1 MPRFHC
7 TNKMNVQAICGAGI
21 AGIEA
26 SLAGVASSG
35 AGAYLACT
43 EGKLLGKDMPLPPMV
58 FQALCG
64 ELFCWLV

>member
-1 MPRFHC
+1 
-7 TNKMNVQAICGAGI
+7 MNVQAICGAGI

-43 EGKLLGKDMPLPPMV
+43 EGKLLGKDLASPNGLPSTM
-58 FQALCG
+58 
-64 ELFCWLV
+64 W